1 MAHILQD
8 CFVPGRSPAMIY
20 TCKAAFRQLE
30 RSAGFSLTVILVL
43 SVGIGVTTAMYSV
56 LYAVVLQPLPFP
68 HPERLVALSA
78 KPWGDFSFPTLQDWQ
93 RRTHGFQSMAA
104 YTGWSPRIEST
115 AGVGHADAMLVSKN
129 FVSTLG
135 ANIALGHD
143 FTQTGNEADCLDQA
157 IVTDAYWGRMGGGQ
171 SLAGR
176 TLQLDHRTFAVV
188 GVLAPIETGG
198 NLDGSVVLTPLSCDQ
213 VKAVTDRGESAFQG
227 IGRLRPGVP
236 LAEAAAQLAT
246 AQGQITHDYP
256 NLYPAAFTPVLMPF
270 ADHEV
275 GTATRSALFATQ
287 SACGVLLLISCA
299 NLINLLLARNTR
311 RRVEFAIRATLGA
324 TPRQL
329 LGDLLAENCTLAI
342 AAATL
347 GMLLSALLV
356 RSAQGIKVVHLAR
369 LGQASLNFPALLF
382 AAAIT
387 FLVSILLTILP
398 AMRSLRPALLT
409 DLNSGSA
416 RSSGSKGLHR
426 AGRLLVASQL
436 ALALVLVASAG
447 WMVSSVFM
455 LLHQPL
461 GFDPGHLLFASTNLR
476 GPLRDAESDPAR
488 TMAVLNKTLADLRA
502 VPGIDEVAAA
512 NDKPLGG
519 RVNQYDFCSDVHPEA
534 CNQPHLKTPDV
545 FQVTPGYFH
554 TMSQLLYRGR
564 DFNAADD
571 GRNHVAIVN
580 HALANQE
587 WPGEN
592 PIGHRIFTGELKTW
606 AIVVGEVG
614 DVHSYSL
621 ERAPVPNL
629 YLPEAD
635 DPDVHMTV
643 MMRTARDPAA
653 VGETVRRL
661 LRSNSQ
667 ITTNYIESM
676 PELMGHQVALRQF
689 SMQIALAFGALA
701 LALAVFGTYG
711 LIAYEVSLRER
722 EIGIRLALGSSR
734 ASIVTLLLRQES
746 RWIAGGVFSGLV
758 TAAAVGFILRAQF
771 FHTGATSIP
780 VLITSSLLLG
790 GPALLAVAV
799 LGRQASLL
807 EPSISL
813 RRE

>member
-1 MAHILQD
+1 
-8 CFVPGRSPAMIY
+8 MIH
-20 TCKAAFRQLE
+20 TCKAAFRQLQ
-30 RSAGFSLTVILVL
+30 RSAGFSFTVILVL
-43 SVGIGVTTAMYSV
+43 TIGIGVTTAMYSV

-68 HPERLVALSA
+68 HPDRLVSLSA
-78 KPWGDFSFPTLQDWQ
+78 KPWGNFSFPTLQDWQ
-93 RRTHGFQSMAA
+93 RRTHAFQSMAA

-115 AGVGHADAMLVSKN
+115 AGVGHAEAILVSKN

-135 ANIALGHD
+135 ANLALGHD

-157 IVTDAYWGRMGGGQ
+157 IVTDAYWRRMGGGK
-171 SLAGR
+171 SLTGH
-176 TLQLDHRTFAVV
+176 TLQLDHRSYAVI

-198 NLDGSVVLTPLSCDQ
+198 NLDGSAVLTPLSCDQ
-213 VKAVTDRGESAFQG
+213 GKSATDRGDSAFQG
-227 IGRLRPGVP
+227 IGRLRAGVS
-236 LAEAAAQLAT
+236 LIEAAAELAA
-246 AQGQITHDYP
+246 AQGQITHDNP

-275 GTATRSALFATQ
+275 GTAARSALFATL
-287 SACGVLLLISCA
+287 SACGMLLLISCA
-299 NLINLLLARNTR
+299 NLTNLLLARNTH

-329 LGDLLAENCTLAI
+329 LGDLLAENCTLTI
-342 AAATL
+342 VAATL

-356 RSAQGIKVVHLAR
+356 RTAQEVKVVHLAR
-369 LGQASLNFPALLF
+369 LGQASLNFSALSF

-387 FLVSILLTILP
+387 LLVSILLTIFP

-409 DLNSGSA
+409 DLSNGSA
-416 RSSGSKGLHR
+416 RSSGSKGLRR

-447 WMVSSVFM
+447 WMVSSVFI
-455 LLHQPL
+455 LVHQPL
-461 GFDPGHLLFASTNLR
+461 GFDPDHLLFASTNLR
-476 GPLRDAESDPAR
+476 GPLRDPESNPAR
-488 TMAVLNKTLADLRA
+488 TIAVLNKTLADLRA
-502 VPGIDEVAAA
+502 VPGIDEAAAA

-519 RVNQYDFCSDVHPEA
+519 RVNQYDFCSDLHPEA

-587 WPGEN
+587 WPGES
-592 PIGHRIFTGELKTW
+592 PIGHRIFTGDLKAW
-606 AIVVGEVG
+606 ATVVGEVG

-635 DPDVHMTV
+635 DPDVHVTV
-643 MMRTARDPAA
+643 MMRTADDPAA
-653 VGETVRRL
+653 MGETIRRL

-676 PELMGHQVALRQF
+676 PELMGHQVALRRF

-722 EIGIRLALGSSR
+722 EIGIRLALGSTR

-746 RWIAGGVFSGLV
+746 RWIAGGILSGLF

-780 VLITSSLLLG
+780 VLITSSLLLAV
-790 GPALLAVAV
+790 PALLAVAV
-799 LGRQASLL
+799 LGRHASLI